1 MNPMMPQGN
10 PMMQQPVAPI
20 KPPTA
25 PPSKYVTYK
34 RGDMWVVSDETGQ
47 AESSF
52 KTRPEAIRRI
62 NMLNGEERRQSAK
75 GGQNAMGN
83 PQSGQPMGGL

>member
-1 MNPMMPQGN
+1 
-10 PMMQQPVAPI
+10 
-20 KPPTA
+20 
-25 PPSKYVTYK
+25 
-34 RGDMWVVSDETGQ
+34 MWVVSDETGQ